1 MLSGGL
7 EEMELETSDFPTE
20 YTMEGRESE
29 GLESRLM
36 DRYKLGA
43 KSGEGGFGVEFDAR
57 QMQPVQRQ
65 VTVKV
70 LKKDMG
76 AGQIIARFETE
87 RGKLALMNHP
97 ATACVLDA
105 GETQDGRPFL
115 VMERTNGVPVTLYV
129 RQINPPLLERLR
141 IFIQICE
148 AVHAAHQKGMIHRDL
163 KPSNILVSMVDGVP
177 HPKVIDFGLARAL
190 NVRLNK
196 RTIYTLNDQAI
207 GTPGYISPEQIE
219 RGAEAEDLRGDVY
232 ALGAL
237 LDEMLTGM
245 PVVDLRPLIGRPLG
259 EALNEVTKRPLI
271 HPSARDAKLRG
282 DLECIIL
289 KAMAPDPAQRY
300 ASAAALAADVQRHL
314 DNRPVQAHPAGCFY
328 VAGKFFRRHRRAV
341 AAVLVLLLIG
351 LTAAWACKRQ
361 SLRHQ
366 SGPPEIKAAR
376 GQTAHLH

>member
-1 MLSGGL
+1 
-7 EEMELETSDFPTE
+7 
-20 YTMEGRESE
+20 
-29 GLESRLM
+29 
-36 DRYKLGA
+36 
-43 KSGEGGFGVEFDAR
+43 
-57 QMQPVQRQ
+57 
-65 VTVKV
+65 
-70 LKKDMG
+70 
-76 AGQIIARFETE
+76 
-87 RGKLALMNHP
+87 
-97 ATACVLDA
+97 
-105 GETQDGRPFL
+105 
-115 VMERTNGVPVTLYV
+115 MERTNGVPVTLYV
-129 RQINPPLLERLR
+129 RQKNPPVPERLR

-148 AVHAAHQKGMIHRDL
+148 AVHDAHQKGVIHRDL
-163 KPSNILVSMVDGVP
+163 KPSNILVSIVDGVP

-219 RGAEAEDLRGDVY
+219 HGAEAEDLRGDVY

-237 LDEMLTGM
+237 LDEMLTGV
-245 PVVDLRPLIGRPLG
+245 PVVDLKPLIGRPLE
-259 EALNEVTKRPLI
+259 EALHEVTKRPLI
-271 HPSARDAKLRG
+271 RPSVRDPKLRG

-289 KAMAPDPAQRY
+289 KALAPDPAERY

-351 LTAAWACKRQ
+351 LTAAWAGKRQ

-376 GQTAHLH
+376 GQPAHLH